1 MLVIFCMQNKTNRA
15 FSFWFSS
22 DFNTSLCAY
31 IYIKNYLWYL
41 IDKTHFSW
49 RSILLSMHIK
59 IRICIKYTYN
69 FEKVEYLIF
78 EGLSRRICIDFDL
91 LN

>member
-15 FSFWFSS
+15 FFFWFSS
-22 DFNTSLCAY
+22 DFNTSLCTY

-49 RSILLSMHIK
+49 RSILLSMPIK

-78 EGLSRRICIDFDL
+78 EDLSRIGIDFDF

>member
-49 RSILLSMHIK
+49 RSILLSMPIK

-78 EGLSRRICIDFDL
+78 ESLSRRICIDFDL